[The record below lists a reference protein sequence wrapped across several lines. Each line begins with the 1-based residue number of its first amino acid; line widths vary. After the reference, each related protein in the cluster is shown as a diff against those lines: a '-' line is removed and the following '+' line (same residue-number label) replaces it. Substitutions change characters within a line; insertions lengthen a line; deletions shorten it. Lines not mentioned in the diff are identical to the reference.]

1 MPRGLAKS
9 LTDAG
14 PRLRCSTSLRRV
26 ESPSA
31 WKTWSGANWLSMYLS
46 VLRRVGL
53 SSGYLTVCW
62 SVSSPSVL
70 ITLVSHA
77 TQGVSQRP
85 FRHRVARMTEA
96 GRSPSRAARLP
107 TAKSSP
113 SSTSPTAR
121 WVAGDSTPGL
131 LPEGWSPGLNA
142 YTSDFEASQHPVRP
156 YAPERLFF
164 SYKGRLRLL
173 RGPLADAAVLRRRQ

>member
-1 MPRGLAKS
+1 MPRGFAKS

-26 ESPSA
+26 GSPSA

-77 TQGVSQRP
+77 NPRGHHDRGVVVRQR
-85 FRHRVARMTEA
+85 
-96 GRSPSRAARLP
+96 GR
-107 TAKSSP
+107 
-113 SSTSPTAR
+113 
-121 WVAGDSTPGL
+121 D
-131 LPEGWSPGLNA
+131 E
-142 YTSDFEASQHPVRP
+142 
-156 YAPERLFF
+156 
-164 SYKGRLRLL
+164 
-173 RGPLADAAVLRRRQ
+173 GPLSLWSRGEPL

>member
-46 VLRRVGL
+46 VLHHIGL

-62 SVSSPSVL
+62 SVSSSSVL

-77 TQGVSQRP
+77 TQGTITIEALWLASADVTKVVLLDRSTRYMDTRRSQ
-85 FRHRVARMTEA
+85 
-96 GRSPSRAARLP
+96 G
-107 TAKSSP
+107 
-113 SSTSPTAR
+113 
-121 WVAGDSTPGL
+121 GDLSNCP
-131 LPEGWSPGLNA
+131 
-142 YTSDFEASQHPVRP
+142 
-156 YAPERLFF
+156 
-164 SYKGRLRLL
+164 
-173 RGPLADAAVLRRRQ
+173 